1 VDGGGAASASA
12 SALPARRELTP
23 QEAAAVARA
32 LEVLILTAA
41 DRAGGGEA
49 AGPES
54 PLGFFGE

>member
-1 VDGGGAASASA
+1 MDCLTAQRCLQAAQRDAKQY
-12 SALPARRELTP
+12 RE
-23 QEAAAVARA
+23 EAAAVARA